1 MATALS
7 APAWSFACADS
18 RFSIAASPF
27 ELYISL
33 AFRLEAVGEG
43 PGPAAAPKRLTA
55 RSNGECG
62 ALREHGLEQ
71 LVDGR
76 VVVGEHDA
84 GTVRDEA
91 VNLPR
96 GYHR

>member
-1 MATALS
+1 MA
-7 APAWSFACADS
+7 
-18 RFSIAASPF
+18 
-27 ELYISL
+27 L
-33 AFRLEAVGEG
+33 AFRLETVEKGLG
-43 PGPAAAPKRLTA
+43 RPAARKRLSA
-55 RSNGECG
+55 GSNGECG

-91 VNLPR
+91 VNLPAR
-96 GYHR
+96 YHR